1 MGRNIQAMTSSA
13 VMYARNKFS
22 LIPVW
27 LWVLQIVITSFFT
40 MFFFAVMADYVNNP
54 DLTVRYVVIG
64 NMVQSIAATTLFSV
78 ADIPGTEKHT
88 GMLSSLV
95 QSPASLFSIFMGMS
109 MLNILSGLISATLS
123 LCYAQFIFG
132 IDLSAANFLSIAVI
146 FLLTTLS
153 LTGLGMAVGSVG
165 LRLRTSTIIANIV
178 SYIGL
183 LICGVNFP
191 ISYLPEWVQFFS
203 YLNPLTYAVNATRG
217 AADGMGIAE
226 ISGDLTVMV
235 ILGAAYLLI
244 SFILF
249 SVFEKRMRDLGLY
262 DSF

>member
-1 MGRNIQAMTSSA
+1 MAGNIQVIISSA
-13 VMYARNKFS
+13 VIYAKNKFS

-27 LWVLQIVITSFFT
+27 LWLLQIVISSFFT

-64 NMVQSIAATTLFSV
+64 NMVQSIAATTLYSV

-88 GMLSSLV
+88 GMLSALV
-95 QSPASLFSIFMGMS
+95 QTPASLFSLFLGMS
-109 MLNILSGLISATLS
+109 LLNILSGLISATLS

-132 IDLSAANFLSIAVI
+132 IDLAAANFLSIAVI
-146 FLLTTLS
+146 FILTSMS
-153 LTGLGMAVGSVG
+153 LAGLGMAVGSVG
-165 LRLRTSTIIANIV
+165 LRLRTSNIIANIV

-203 YLNPLTYAVNATRG
+203 NINPLTYAVNATRG
-217 AADGMGIAE
+217 AADGMGIVE
-226 ISGDLTVMV
+226 LSGDLITMV
-235 ILGAAYLLI
+235 VLGAIYLLI
-244 SFILF
+244 SFVLF
-249 SVFEKRMRDLGLY
+249 TIFERKMRSLGLY